1 MPVINKITALL
12 PMKGHSERVPN
23 KNMRLFAGRPLY
35 HCVAEVL
42 QNSNYIERII
52 INTDS
57 DKIAA
62 DALENFSKVKI
73 HARPRV
79 ICGDLVPMNEIIA
92 CDLANSDGEHFLQT
106 HSTNPCLSRSSVEN
120 AIKKYFRHLN
130 NYDSL
135 FSVTKLQ
142 TRLYWQ
148 VNKPINHDPKVLL
161 RTQDLKPVYEENSNI
176 YIFSKASFRISGN
189 QRIGQKAQLYELEK
203 NEAIDIDEEIDFQ
216 LAELLYLSNRYK
228 V

>member
-1 MPVINKITALL
+1 MANIEKITALL
-12 PMKGHSERVPN
+12 PMKEHSDRVPN
-23 KNMRLFAGRPLY
+23 KNMRLFGGRPLY
-35 HCVAEVL
+35 HCIATILE
-42 QNSNYIERII
+42 NSDYIGKII

-57 DKIAA
+57 KTIAV

-73 HARPRV
+73 HSRPKA

-92 CDLANSDGEHFLQT
+92 YDLANTDGEHFLQT
-106 HSTNPCLSRSSVEN
+106 HSTNPCLAQSSVEK
-120 AIKKYFRHLN
+120 AIKKYFKYLN

-189 QRIGQKAQLYELEK
+189 QRIGQKAQLYELK
-203 NEAIDIDEEIDFQ
+203 KTEAIDIDEEIDFQ
-216 LAELLYLSNRYK
+216 LAETLYLSNS
-228 V
+228 